1 MTAIIN
7 DLAEGSFEDL
17 PRPVACG
24 AAHCASPVLTVS
36 VNDEA
41 VLTIARRLHDV
52 ACLYGRLCELRDF
65 HALDNYETD
74 IRGMLAAMVQ
84 SSAEADS
91 PEISPCRSTAERQ
104 WFQGRWRCTAC
115 RSDVR
120 FSGGIGWIHLRTVGH
135 C

>member
-7 DLAEGSFEDL
+7 DMAEGSFEDL
-17 PRPVACG
+17 PTPLACP
-24 AAHCASPVLTVS
+24 AADSTSPVLTVS

-41 VLTIARRLHDV
+41 VLTIARRLHDA

-65 HALDNYETD
+65 HALDNYEPD
-74 IRGMLAAMVQ
+74 IRGMLTAMVQ

-91 PEISPCRSTAERQ
+91 REISPCRSTAGRQ
-104 WFQGRWRCTAC
+104 WFQGKWRCTDC
-115 RSDVR
+115 RGDVR
-120 FSGGIGWIHLRTVGH
+120 FSGGNGWIHLLTAGQ

>member
-1 MTAIIN
+1 MTAIMN
-7 DLAEGSFEDL
+7 DMAEGSFEDL
-17 PRPVACG
+17 PTPLACQATG
-24 AAHCASPVLTVS
+24 SAPPVLTVS

-41 VLTIARRLHDV
+41 VLTIARRLHDG
-52 ACLYGRLCELRDF
+52 ACLYGHLCELRDF

-91 PEISPCRSTAERQ
+91 PEIGPCRSTDERQ
-104 WFQGRWRCTAC
+104 WFQGKWRCTAC
-115 RSDVR
+115 RGGVR
-120 FSGGIGWIHLRTVGH
+120 FSGGIGWIHLPTAGQ

>member
-17 PRPVACG
+17 PTPLACP
-24 AAHCASPVLTVS
+24 AADSTPPVLTVS

-41 VLTIARRLHDV
+41 VLTIARRLHDG

-74 IRGMLAAMVQ
+74 IRGMLTAMVQ
-84 SSAEADS
+84 SSAEAES
-91 PEISPCRSTAERQ
+91 PEISPCRNTAERR
-104 WFQGRWRCTAC
+104 WFQGKWRCTAC
-115 RSDVR
+115 RGGLR
-120 FSGGIGWIHLRTVGH
+120 FSAGNGWIHIRTAGQ